1 MRKITLIDI
10 FNPTKLR
17 DWLNNINVTPVNISQ
32 TTGQSTTSVM
42 SQKAVTDALPTPFA
56 IDVYNWTG
64 SQQIT
69 TDEYLEVTSL
79 PLVNNL
85 DGGVSEI
92 ISNLIK
98 LPAIDKQTGVFVTIR
113 VTGTTPTQ
121 NPDAE
126 WFVQLRRPND
136 TIVTS
141 VGAARI
147 ANNNTLDNRESF
159 ISSYTNGLDDPFHT
173 DGFKIS
179 IQNKTNATLTITSI
193 SMRISRVPA

>member
-10 FNPTKLR
+10 LNPTKLR
-17 DWLNNINVTPVNISQ
+17 DWLNNLNITPITISQ
-32 TTGQSTTSVM
+32 GTGQSTTSVM

-56 IDVYNWTG
+56 IDVYNWIGT
-64 SQQIT
+64 QQVT
-69 TDEYLEVTSL
+69 TDEYLEVASL
-79 PLVNNL
+79 LPTKDL
-85 DGGVSEI
+85 DGNVSEI
-92 ISNLIK
+92 VSDLIK
-98 LPAIDKQTGVFVTIR
+98 LPAVDGQTGVFVTIR

-136 TIVTS
+136 AIVTS